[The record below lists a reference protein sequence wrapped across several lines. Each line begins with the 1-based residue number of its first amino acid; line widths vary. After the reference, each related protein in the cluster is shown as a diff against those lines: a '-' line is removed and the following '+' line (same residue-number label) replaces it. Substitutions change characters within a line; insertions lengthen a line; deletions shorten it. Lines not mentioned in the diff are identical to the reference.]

1 MGADFT
7 LPILVNGE
15 PRDGA
20 PGGAAHELRY
30 DTGARVLIPKL
41 TPGLTAEIRSAPAAA
56 LDGLHL
62 DDITLF
68 LNEVGRLWGDPRYP
82 GRMEAA
88 RVASAVTGYSRQT
101 LEEDYTRIARALT
114 RAKLYDIVDADLG
127 TGLILDDWIP
137 SQSVYVKARPKGRVL
152 HLMVGNVPLA
162 GLFTLVRSVLTKN
175 TTVAKL
181 PSRDPA
187 SCLYFA
193 KAFHDVDPDHPITRS
208 LSVVY
213 WPGGSDEEDA
223 FIGDADLVCAWG
235 QGASIAAIKRKI
247 PLDTAFLEFGPK
259 ESLHLIGA
267 PYGDLDNLAMRAAYD
282 ISVYEQEA
290 CFSPQRMFVEGD
302 ARQFADALARWLDK
316 LLVRLPAGFR
326 SADRRAHLGRAALE
340 AEFDG
345 HTVMRGGDGE
355 WMVVLVSGG
364 ERGPYEHP
372 LSRTIYVHP
381 VADLRDAIG
390 EIHAQVQTVGVHPWS
405 RAQDLADD
413 LTRAGADRITEV
425 GLMSRPRPGFTHD
438 AMRPLHSF
446 VRWVTLERGLAYKG
460 RFRDSDRGAFE
471 RSVFQGGRDLAATP
485 NGTTANG
492 TTGNGTAATAT
503 ARPGTLQAD
512 TLGSNPSQ
520 APTPQAGTPQGDP
533 SQTDVSQAD
542 VSQGGNVR
550 VTAAED
556 GLIGGRA

>member
-1 MGADFT
+1 MNAEFS
-7 LPILVNGE
+7 LPILINGE
-15 PRDGA
+15 PRDRA
-20 PGGAAHELRY
+20 PGDAHELRY
-30 DTGARVLIPKL
+30 DTGARVLLPRL
-41 TPGLTAEIRSAPAAA
+41 TPELAAEVREAPAAA
-56 LDGLHL
+56 LDDLHL

-68 LNEVGRLWGDPRYP
+68 LGEVGRLWADPRYP
-82 GRMEAA
+82 GRAEAA
-88 RVASAVTGYSRQT
+88 RIASAVTGYSPQT
-101 LEEDYTRIARALT
+101 LEEDYTRIARTLD

-127 TGLILDDWIP
+127 TGLVLDDWMP
-137 SQSVYVKARPKGRVL
+137 RQSVFVKARPKGRVL

-193 KAFHDVDPDHPITRS
+193 KAFHDVDPGHPITRS

-213 WPGGSDEEDA
+213 WPGGSAEEDG
-223 FIGDADLVCAWG
+223 FIDDADLVCAWG
-235 QGASIAAIKRKI
+235 QGASIAAVKKKI
-247 PLDTAFLEFGPK
+247 PPGTDFLEFGPK
-259 ESLHLIGA
+259 ESLHFIGA

-302 ARQFADALARWLDK
+302 AREFAGALALWLDK

-326 SADRRAHLGRAALE
+326 SPDRRAHLTRARTE

-345 HTVMRGGDGE
+345 HTVLRGGDGQ
-355 WMVVLVSGG
+355 WMIVLMAGE

-372 LSRTIYVHP
+372 LNRTIYIHP
-381 VADLRDAIG
+381 VADLSDAIG
-390 EIHAQVQTVGVHPWS
+390 EIHGQVQTVGVHPWP
-405 RAQDLADD
+405 RAQALADE

-438 AMRPLHSF
+438 AMQPLHAF
-446 VRWVTLERGLAYKG
+446 VRWVTLERGLGYKG

-471 RSVFQGGRDLAATP
+471 RKVFQGGHDLAAAAGHEP
-485 NGTTANG
+485 
-492 TTGNGTAATAT
+492 TG
-503 ARPGTLQAD
+503 D
-512 TLGSNPSQ
+512 
-520 APTPQAGTPQGDP
+520 
-533 SQTDVSQAD
+533 QT
-542 VSQGGNVR
+542 
-550 VTAAED
+550 
-556 GLIGGRA
+556 